1 MRFISKDQNLRMPIL
16 EAVGTLN
23 DYGLEVVSG
32 IIVGLDTDTPQ
43 TADHIIE
50 FVHASNIP
58 VLTINILYALPKTP
72 LWRRLEAEGRLLA
85 DETRE
90 SNVQLAS
97 ERPAYPAQDREGE
110 DDSHEDR
117 RHPTR
122 PSPLGGAHHGL
133 KRNVSRTASASGIN
147 TARSQYKPATT
158 STDDRPT
165 RVHVRSSAHD
175 AR

>member
-1 MRFISKDQNLRMPIL
+1 M
-16 EAVGTLN
+16 
-23 DYGLEVVSG
+23 VSG

-90 SNVQLAS
+90 SNVVFKISYETDRHVAALHQRSLRAGGRLSALCPQRGSHVHQPDCVPHHPQRAS
-97 ERPAYPAQDREGE
+97 WRNVLMGLGVLGRILWRIGVRGHYRRSGGWPARPC
-110 DDSHEDR
+110 
-117 RHPTR
+117 
-122 PSPLGGAHHGL
+122 GGA
-133 KRNVSRTASASGIN
+133 KSSG
-147 TARSQYKPATT
+147 
-158 STDDRPT
+158 
-165 RVHVRSSAHD
+165 
-175 AR
+175 